1 VKEVWVN
8 QLSPGQRVEANFVI
22 RKLEFKEYGGR
33 KFLSLEFGDNTG
45 RIGGVCWEGF
55 DEYIGK
61 FVPGNIVRV
70 TGAVGTYKE
79 MPQITVSLLESVAP
93 AAIDPADFL
102 PRGPR
107 EPQAM
112 LEEIDRIIAGIKDPH
127 YRGLLHE
134 IFGDGVIRRKFAVT
148 PAAKLWH
155 HCYIG
160 GLAEHTLN
168 VVKLCEAA
176 ADLYK
181 QVDRDLLITGALL
194 HDLGK
199 IDTYSMNNF
208 FDYTDE
214 GRLLG
219 HIVIAD
225 KLICSKMSRLE
236 GFPNEKKMMIRHL
249 VLSHQGTYDQASPV
263 LPQVL
268 EANILYIVDLLDSR
282 AGGILKVMSKSKQ
295 PGQRWS
301 GYVKLLERYLYFGE
315 DSAED

>member
-1 VKEVWVN
+1 MKEVWVN

-22 RKLEFKEYGGR
+22 RKFELKEYSGR

-55 DEYIGK
+55 EDYIGK
-61 FVPGNIVRV
+61 FAPGNIVRV
-70 TGAVGTYKE
+70 SGTVGTYRE
-79 MPQITVSLLESVAP
+79 MPQINVNLLEPVTP
-93 AAIDPADFL
+93 VNIDPTDFL

-107 EPQAM
+107 DPQQM
-112 LEEIDRIIAGIKDPH
+112 LAELDAIIAAVKDPD
-127 YRGLLHE
+127 YRGLLDE
-134 IFGDGVIRRKFAVT
+134 TFKDGVIRRKFAIT

-155 HCYIG
+155 HSYIG

-168 VVKLCEAA
+168 VVKLCQAA
-176 ADLYK
+176 AGLYK
-181 QVDRDLLITGALL
+181 QVNRDLLIAGALL

-199 IDTYSMNNF
+199 IDTYSLNNF

-214 GRLLG
+214 GRLVG
-219 HIVIAD
+219 HIAIAD
-225 KLICSKMSRLE
+225 KLICNKLSRME
-236 GFPNEKKMMIRHL
+236 GFPNEKKTLIRHL

-282 AGGILKVMSKSKQ
+282 AGGILKVMSKLRQ

-301 GYVKLLERYLYFGE
+301 GYVKLLERYLYFEE
-315 DSAED
+315 DSRED